1 MVQASA
7 FFPSLKYSLRIFVTA
22 TKSFGGGNGNLLFL
36 TGLLQPWLTLTLLS
50 QGLTKVMKTFASY
63 VMNSIYEIS
72 ERTFL
77 YKEAFPVFWISCEVC
92 FSKICEICSWK
103 E

>member
-50 QGLTKVMKTFASY
+50 QGLTKVMKTFASTSRIAF
-63 VMNSIYEIS
+63 MK
-72 ERTFL
+72 FL
-77 YKEAFPVFWISCEVC
+77 RGLSFTKKPFQF
-92 FSKICEICSWK
+92 F
-103 E
+103 

>member
-63 VMNSIYEIS
+63 VTNCIYEIF

-77 YKEAFPVFWISCEVC
+77 YKEAFPVFLIFCDEY
-92 FSKICEICSWK
+92 FLKICEICL
-103 E
+103 